1 MTEATAPGLRL
12 WDDNPSIIDL
22 LGFDAVVD
30 PILEAIKTP
39 HLDPVTIGV
48 QSPWGGGK
56 STVINLVFGELF
68 EDPAYVVIR
77 SDPWQY
83 DNHDDVRG
91 ILIAEILNAL
101 RERFDSDG
109 TLGKRVEELLGRIA
123 WSRVALAVGKGVV
136 GLGWSPEDLAKAL
149 TPRKRSEPE
158 TMSGFKEAFSELL
171 DLLPKEVQRVVV
183 LIDDLDRCLPPAVMG
198 TLEAIKLFLAV
209 PKMVFVLAAD
219 QELIRD
225 AVAAH
230 LAGTNRSESFAH
242 RYLEKIVQ
250 LPISLPRLSEE
261 EAETYIALLLAE
273 REAPSTDAFDAVA
286 DHAAARR
293 NANTWPLLSEWP
305 EGLWRPSDEVL
316 HLARQLRDGLAA
328 DKLSSPR
335 QIKRFLNAYGVRAV
349 VAASRCVALPPP
361 IAVKLLLLED
371 RHRQAFERLAGW
383 PASERQA
390 HLEHWE
396 QWAADERSDAPEGID
411 ESTKDWALAGPSLIG
426 VDLTPYL
433 RLAASLVNAPLGGA
447 VSDAIVALVQD
458 LLDDSEAA
466 QMAAIVQALALAPTE
481 QAAAMSLLLD
491 NGLRGDDPNT
501 MWVSAI
507 RWAKDAP
514 VLVEAVVNA
523 VRRHMGRLTLAVPIE
538 LKATGVAAM
547 VSLLEEVAAST
558 TAPEEVVEAARME
571 IEP

>member
-1 MTEATAPGLRL
+1 VSEVNTPGLRL

-30 PILEAIKTP
+30 PILEAIGTP

-109 TLGKRVEELLGRIA
+109 ALGNRVEELLGRIA
-123 WSRVALAVGKGVV
+123 WSRVALAVGKGMV
-136 GLGWSPEDLAKAL
+136 GLGWSPADLAKAL

-273 REAPSTDAFDAVA
+273 REAPDEDAFDAVA

-305 EGLWRPSDEVL
+305 DGLWRPSDEVL

-349 VAASRCVALPPP
+349 VAASRGVPPR
-361 IAVKLLLLED
+361 V
-371 RHRQAFERLAGW
+371 
-383 PASERQA
+383 
-390 HLEHWE
+390 
-396 QWAADERSDAPEGID
+396 
-411 ESTKDWALAGPSLIG
+411 
-426 VDLTPYL
+426 
-433 RLAASLVNAPLGGA
+433 
-447 VSDAIVALVQD
+447 
-458 LLDDSEAA
+458 
-466 QMAAIVQALALAPTE
+466 
-481 QAAAMSLLLD
+481 
-491 NGLRGDDPNT
+491 
-501 MWVSAI
+501 
-507 RWAKDAP
+507 
-514 VLVEAVVNA
+514 
-523 VRRHMGRLTLAVPIE
+523 
-538 LKATGVAAM
+538 
-547 VSLLEEVAAST
+547 
-558 TAPEEVVEAARME
+558 
-571 IEP
+571 